1 MAGLINAHNHIYSA
15 MNRGISIN
23 GYHPRGFL
31 DILDGMWWTIDRHLL
46 LEDTKYSALA
56 ICIDCIKNGVTTVFD
71 HHASYGEI
79 PGSLFAIADAAK
91 QAGVRTCLCYEIS
104 DRDGQEKMKQAVQE
118 NLDFMAA
125 CEKEAPQMLFD
136 GNAEIGRHYSPP
148 PTRVLGRRGCRR
160 HYCCGLRSP
169 YPNKSRE
176 PEWPYIVRADWPQH
190 CYYNCQRQNP
200 YAGSCPYRPG

>member
-15 MNRGISIN
+15 MSRGISIN

-79 PGSLFAIADAAK
+79 PGSL
-91 QAGVRTCLCYEIS
+91 
-104 DRDGQEKMKQAVQE
+104 
-118 NLDFMAA
+118 
-125 CEKEAPQMLFD
+125 
-136 GNAEIGRHYSPP
+136 
-148 PTRVLGRRGCRR
+148 
-160 HYCCGLRSP
+160 LRL
-169 YPNKSRE
+169 
-176 PEWPYIVRADWPQH
+176 QT
-190 CYYNCQRQNP
+190 RQNKP
-200 YAGSCPYRPG
+200 VSALAYAMRYPTGMDKKK